1 MKSTKKIISLVLSVV
16 LIVGMLTLTGCTK
29 KEPDELFVNAFN
41 MYHDAIKDNAVVKIT
56 ENAMNGGS
64 FAIKTE
70 TEKDEVKTVIDLT
83 AYTNADEN
91 SSSLVFNL
99 NAGETTA
106 NVQMSFDKEKITVGT
121 NMIAQTYGIDL
132 KTAKDNFQNS
142 LFGTKGLNAFD
153 LDEESE
159 QEILDALDE
168 LAKSMQKESKDV
180 DVYELFMEALRTNAT
195 FAADT
200 KTPVKI
206 NGKEVKNTT
215 VTATITKSNVKS
227 IVNKLIA
234 DLEMQEFVDEMLQTM
249 NENAKAEAEWTD
261 EEAVTYENMNAVVD
275 ELFKDKND
283 DDIVLTIK
291 LALDKKYDA
300 IMVLEVTAKETVT
313 IEFGADPQNITKV
326 VITYPTEEMPID
338 STETITKM
346 QKLTLDIKKSSTS
359 LEYKILDEDNDGLV
373 IVVNKAHK
381 EITFAT
387 VSKGNVDSDDAYSF
401 KYELTDNMFSFTME
415 EEGDEWN
422 DPMTLTI
429 TVTAKADS
437 PVHHDNY
444 KDLLTL
450 TEDEFVDLF
459 KELAPL
465 MNEFQPGG
473 DTEFTEDGEMEDIE
487 NVWDITDEDTN
498 A

>member
-1 MKSTKKIISLVLSVV
+1 
-16 LIVGMLTLTGCTK
+16 
-29 KEPDELFVNAFN
+29 
-41 MYHDAIKDNAVVKIT
+41 
-56 ENAMNGGS
+56 
-64 FAIKTE
+64 
-70 TEKDEVKTVIDLT
+70 
-83 AYTNADEN
+83 
-91 SSSLVFNL
+91 
-99 NAGETTA
+99 
-106 NVQMSFDKEKITVGT
+106 
-121 NMIAQTYGIDL
+121 
-132 KTAKDNFQNS
+132 
-142 LFGTKGLNAFD
+142 
-153 LDEESE
+153 
-159 QEILDALDE
+159 
-168 LAKSMQKESKDV
+168 MQKESKDV
-180 DVYELFMEALRTNAT
+180 DVYELFMEALRANAT

-291 LALDKKYDA
+291 LVLDKKYDA